1 MAKIAHYLL
10 RATSRARLGLVHPAG
25 IIDLADTVGD
35 APASLIGFLGRGGD
49 YVDRAL
55 AAALERVDTA
65 VPLSEV
71 RLLPPVARPGKIIC
85 LGLNY
90 ADHAAEGGNARP
102 SYPSFFLRHAGSL
115 VAHRSPIVRP
125 HVSTSLDFEA
135 ELAVIIGKRC
145 RYLTQS
151 NALEAVAGYSC
162 FNDAT
167 LRDYQRL
174 STQWTIGKNFDNT
187 GAFGPYFVQAS
198 DLPEGASGLKIESR
212 LNGRV
217 MQSGNTADML
227 FGVNEALRLIS
238 EVMTL
243 DAGDVIMMGTPAGVG
258 YARKP
263 PVWMQPADTIEIE
276 IEGIGTL
283 SNTIVQE
290 SSEVA
295 RGSETDVPEVRVEP

>member
-10 RATSRARLGLVHPAG
+10 RASSRARLGLVHPTG
-25 IIDLADTVGD
+25 VIDLADGVGD
-35 APASLIGFLGRGGD
+35 GPASLVAFLARGDD
-49 YVDRAL
+49 YVDQAL
-55 AAALERVDTA
+55 AAALKRVNTA
-65 VPLSEV
+65 VPLSDI

-102 SYPSFFLRHAGSL
+102 AYPSFFLRHAGSL
-115 VAHRSPIVRP
+115 VAHRSSIVRP

-135 ELAVIIGKRC
+135 ELAVIIGKKC
-145 RYLTQS
+145 RYLTQA

-167 LRDYQRL
+167 LRDYQRR
-174 STQWTIGKNFDNT
+174 STQWTIGKNFDKT

-212 LNGRV
+212 LNGTV
-217 MQSGNTADML
+217 MQSSNTSQML
-227 FGVNEALRLIS
+227 FGVNETLRLIS

-263 PVWMQPADTIEIE
+263 PVWMQPDDTIEIE
-276 IEGIGTL
+276 IEAIGTL
-283 SNTIVQE
+283 SNTIAQE
-290 SSEVA
+290 SAECGVNVLDHS
-295 RGSETDVPEVRVEP
+295 S